1 MSTVTG
7 KVIFNSTSSATV
19 SDPENIAIPNISVA
33 LLDSNNNGLIIETDS
48 EGIFTFINVPS
59 GEYRLY
65 EVALLKPTA
74 DNPGNFNESQE
85 ILFINESDPTVDQI
99 KILPEGTNDIVSLS
113 PNLVF
118 ITVENEDI
126 KDLYFLDSPRILIYL
141 PLNQYS
147 VVGENLITA
156 IDNGTWGSYPAG
168 TSVGTSP
175 NVEPY
180 KSQDEGINT
189 EFYTAFSYVQYDNRS
204 YYEIPIGGNVHDGDY
219 SVVNITTN
227 DAFKQYGGWWNLSTG
242 DERDRFAIINDD
254 YPGQPFFQTS
264 IDGLEPDTNYV
275 FYTWFCN
282 IDISKTE
289 ERPRLAVRIV
299 DSTGNRLFNENL
311 SNTFPATNIP
321 TWNQVGTIFKTEN
334 YTTSQT
340 RFFLQFLSEGDAA
353 AGNDFA
359 CESVFLF
366 KLQTAAV
373 TAINKTVD
381 NRFAREG
388 DVLLYTLTFT
398 NTSLF
403 TITNVYLEEN
413 ISPYVIINRSS
424 LVINNVPSPSSWG
437 ANDIINL
444 PNVNSGKTV
453 TISFTV
459 IVKDNLESKTVIKN
473 NATLV
478 YSYSLETGTN
488 TNRIVSNTVET
499 FVGICDCPQYPIGVI
514 GATGPAGREGATGAT
529 GPMGPTGPNGIQGIR
544 GEQGPTGPA
553 GPAGPIGPIGPV
565 GPAGPTGPAGPIGP
579 VGPVGPVG
587 PAGPAGPAGPV
598 ARLGSGE
605 MQEIV
610 NLLII
615 IGFVTIEQIEEF
627 NYVTVEE
634 LKSYNFVTEE
644 QIENNNYVSYEDLYR
659 TNLIT
664 YNKIKNINKGFFAQ
678 YKLCSLFYKKDKFI
692 KMKFIKVI
700 GEKNK
705 FNVKDQNYIQ
715 LNIPTAYYISYS
727 INIITNSP
735 IYKLSSFFI
744 LNKKIIKESLFEVS
758 NYNIYSNSITIT
770 MTSGCIIICAN
781 QEDELSLVINN
792 YYKSKVSIV
801 SGKVCIISIY

>member
-48 EGIFTFINVPS
+48 EGIFTFINIPS

-65 EVALLKPTA
+65 EVALLKQTA

-180 KSQDEGINT
+180 KLQGEGINT
-189 EFYTAFSYVQYDNRS
+189 EFYTAFSYVQYDNRP

-242 DERDRFAIINDD
+242 DERDRFAIINGD

-373 TAINKTVD
+373 TAINKTVY

-499 FVGICDCPQYPIGVI
+499 FVGICDCPQSPIGVT

-529 GPMGPTGPNGIQGIR
+529 GPMGLTGPNGIQGIR
-544 GEQGPTGPA
+544 GEQGPTGA
-553 GPAGPIGPIGPV
+553 
-565 GPAGPTGPAGPIGP
+565 T
-579 VGPVGPVG
+579 
-587 PAGPAGPAGPV
+587 GPAGPAGPV
-598 ARLGSGE
+598 AKLGSAE

-634 LKSYNFVTEE
+634 LESYNFVTEE

-781 QEDELSLVINN
+781 PEDELSLVINN

>member
-48 EGIFTFINVPS
+48 EGIFTFINIPS

-180 KSQDEGINT
+180 KLQGEGINT
-189 EFYTAFSYVQYDNRS
+189 EFYTAFSYVQYDNRP

-242 DERDRFAIINDD
+242 DERDRFAIINGD

-366 KLQTAAV
+366 KLQTSAV

-499 FVGICDCPQYPIGVI
+499 FVGICDCPQYPIGV
-514 GATGPAGREGATGAT
+514 T
-529 GPMGPTGPNGIQGIR
+529 
-544 GEQGPTGPA
+544 
-553 GPAGPIGPIGPV
+553 
-565 GPAGPTGPAGPIGP
+565 GPIGP

-587 PAGPAGPAGPV
+587 PIGPVGPVGPAGPAGPV
-598 ARLGSGE
+598 AKLGSAE

-634 LKSYNFVTEE
+634 LESYNFVTEE

-781 QEDELSLVINN
+781 PEDELSLVINN

>member
-1 MSTVTG
+1 MILNIPVSSKKNNKEIQMSTVTG

-48 EGIFTFINVPS
+48 EGIFTFINIPS

-156 IDNGTWGSYPAG
+156 IDNGTWGSYSAG

-180 KSQDEGINT
+180 KLQDEGINT
-189 EFYTAFSYVQYDNRS
+189 EFYTAFSYVQYDNRP

-242 DERDRFAIINDD
+242 DERDRFAIINGD

-373 TAINKTVD
+373 TAINKTVY

-499 FVGICDCPQYPIGVI
+499 FVGICDCPQYPIGVT

-529 GPMGPTGPNGIQGIR
+529 GPMGLTGPNGIQGIR
-544 GEQGPTGPA
+544 GEQGPTGA
-553 GPAGPIGPIGPV
+553 
-565 GPAGPTGPAGPIGP
+565 T
-579 VGPVGPVG
+579 
-587 PAGPAGPAGPV
+587 GPAGPAGPV
-598 ARLGSGE
+598 ARLGSAE

-634 LKSYNFVTEE
+634 LESYNFVTEE

-781 QEDELSLVINN
+781 PEDELSLVINN

>member
-48 EGIFTFINVPS
+48 EGIFTFINIPS

-189 EFYTAFSYVQYDNRS
+189 EFYTAFSYVQYDNRP

-227 DAFKQYGGWWNLSTG
+227 DAFKQYGGWWNLCTG
-242 DERDRFAIINDD
+242 DERDRFAIINGD

-311 SNTFPATNIP
+311 SNSFPATNIP

-366 KLQTAAV
+366 KLQTSAV

-499 FVGICDCPQYPIGVI
+499 FVGICDCPQYPIGVT

-529 GPMGPTGPNGIQGIR
+529 GPI
-544 GEQGPTGPA
+544 
-553 GPAGPIGPIGPV
+553 
-565 GPAGPTGPAGPIGP
+565 
-579 VGPVGPVG
+579 GPVGPVG
-587 PAGPAGPAGPV
+587 PAGPAGPV
-598 ARLGSGE
+598 AKLGSAE

-634 LKSYNFVTEE
+634 LESYNFVTEE

-664 YNKIKNINKGFFAQ
+664 YNKIKNINKRFFAQ

-705 FNVKDQNYIQ
+705 FNVKAQNYIQ

-781 QEDELSLVINN
+781 PEDELSLVINN

>member
-85 ILFINESDPTVDQI
+85 ILFINESDQTVDQI

-499 FVGICDCPQYPIGVI
+499 FVAICDCPQYPIGV
-514 GATGPAGREGATGAT
+514 TGAT
-529 GPMGPTGPNGIQGIR
+529 GPI
-544 GEQGPTGPA
+544 
-553 GPAGPIGPIGPV
+553 
-565 GPAGPTGPAGPIGP
+565 
-579 VGPVGPVG
+579 
-587 PAGPAGPAGPV
+587 GPV
-598 ARLGSGE
+598 ARLGSAE

-634 LKSYNFVTEE
+634 LESYNFVTEE

-781 QEDELSLVINN
+781 PEDELSLVINN

>member
-1 MSTVTG
+1 M
-7 KVIFNSTSSATV
+7 
-19 SDPENIAIPNISVA
+19 
-33 LLDSNNNGLIIETDS
+33 
-48 EGIFTFINVPS
+48 TF
-59 GEYRLY
+59 
-65 EVALLKPTA
+65 
-74 DNPGNFNESQE
+74 
-85 ILFINESDPTVDQI
+85 I

-180 KSQDEGINT
+180 KLQGEGINT
-189 EFYTAFSYVQYDNRS
+189 EFYTAFSYVQYDNRP

-242 DERDRFAIINDD
+242 DERDRFAIINGD

-366 KLQTAAV
+366 KLQTSAV

-499 FVGICDCPQYPIGVI
+499 FVGICDCPQYPIGVT

-544 GEQGPTGPA
+544 GEQGPTGA
-553 GPAGPIGPIGPV
+553 
-565 GPAGPTGPAGPIGP
+565 T
-579 VGPVGPVG
+579 
-587 PAGPAGPAGPV
+587 GPV
-598 ARLGSGE
+598 ARLGSAE

-634 LKSYNFVTEE
+634 LESYNFVTEE

-678 YKLCSLFYKKDKFI
+678 YKLCNLFYKKDKFI

-758 NYNIYSNSITIT
+758 NYNIYSNSIT

-781 QEDELSLVINN
+781 PEDELSLVINN

>member
-1 MSTVTG
+1 MILNIPVSSKKNNKEIQMSTVTG

-48 EGIFTFINVPS
+48 EGIFTFINIPS

-156 IDNGTWGSYPAG
+156 IDNGTWGSYSAG

-180 KSQDEGINT
+180 KLQDEGINT
-189 EFYTAFSYVQYDNRS
+189 EFYTAFSYVQYDNRP

-227 DAFKQYGGWWNLSTG
+227 DVFKQYGGWWNLSTG
-242 DERDRFAIINDD
+242 DERDRFAIINGD

-366 KLQTAAV
+366 KLQTSAV

-499 FVGICDCPQYPIGVI
+499 FVGICDCPQYPIGVT
-514 GATGPAGREGATGAT
+514 GATGPA
-529 GPMGPTGPNGIQGIR
+529 
-544 GEQGPTGPA
+544 
-553 GPAGPIGPIGPV
+553 
-565 GPAGPTGPAGPIGP
+565 
-579 VGPVGPVG
+579 
-587 PAGPAGPAGPV
+587 
-598 ARLGSGE
+598 ARLGSAE

-634 LKSYNFVTEE
+634 LESYNFVTEE

-781 QEDELSLVINN
+781 PEDELSLVINN

>member
-242 DERDRFAIINDD
+242 DERDRFAIINGD

-275 FYTWFCN
+275 FYTCFCN

-299 DSTGNRLFNENL
+299 DSTGNIVFNENL
-311 SNTFPATNIP
+311 SNTFPTTNIP

-359 CESVFLF
+359 CDSVFLF
-366 KLQTAAV
+366 KLQTSAV

-499 FVGICDCPQYPIGVI
+499 FVGICDCPQYPIGV
-514 GATGPAGREGATGAT
+514 TGAT
-529 GPMGPTGPNGIQGIR
+529 GPI
-544 GEQGPTGPA
+544 
-553 GPAGPIGPIGPV
+553 
-565 GPAGPTGPAGPIGP
+565 
-579 VGPVGPVG
+579 
-587 PAGPAGPAGPV
+587 GPV
-598 ARLGSGE
+598 ARLGSAE

>member
-242 DERDRFAIINDD
+242 DERDRFAIINGD

-264 IDGLEPDTNYV
+264 IDGLEPDTKYV

-359 CESVFLF
+359 CDSVFLF
-366 KLQTAAV
+366 KLQTPAV

-499 FVGICDCPQYPIGVI
+499 FVGICDCPQYPIGVT
-514 GATGPAGREGATGAT
+514 GATGPAGREGATGPMGPTGPNGIQGIRGEQGPTGATAPTGATGPAGPAGPAGPIGPIGSVGPVGPAGPTGPAGPIGPVGPVGREGATGAT

-544 GEQGPTGPA
+544 GEQGP
-553 GPAGPIGPIGPV
+553 
-565 GPAGPTGPAGPIGP
+565 
-579 VGPVGPVG
+579 
-587 PAGPAGPAGPV
+587 
-598 ARLGSGE
+598 
-605 MQEIV
+605 
-610 NLLII
+610 
-615 IGFVTIEQIEEF
+615 
-627 NYVTVEE
+627 
-634 LKSYNFVTEE
+634 
-644 QIENNNYVSYEDLYR
+644 
-659 TNLIT
+659 
-664 YNKIKNINKGFFAQ
+664 
-678 YKLCSLFYKKDKFI
+678 
-692 KMKFIKVI
+692 
-700 GEKNK
+700 
-705 FNVKDQNYIQ
+705 
-715 LNIPTAYYISYS
+715 
-727 INIITNSP
+727 
-735 IYKLSSFFI
+735 
-744 LNKKIIKESLFEVS
+744 
-758 NYNIYSNSITIT
+758 
-770 MTSGCIIICAN
+770 
-781 QEDELSLVINN
+781 
-792 YYKSKVSIV
+792 
-801 SGKVCIISIY
+801 

>member
-1 MSTVTG
+1 M
-7 KVIFNSTSSATV
+7 
-19 SDPENIAIPNISVA
+19 
-33 LLDSNNNGLIIETDS
+33 
-48 EGIFTFINVPS
+48 
-59 GEYRLY
+59 
-65 EVALLKPTA
+65 
-74 DNPGNFNESQE
+74 
-85 ILFINESDPTVDQI
+85 
-99 KILPEGTNDIVSLS
+99 
-113 PNLVF
+113 
-118 ITVENEDI
+118 
-126 KDLYFLDSPRILIYL
+126 
-141 PLNQYS
+141 
-147 VVGENLITA
+147 
-156 IDNGTWGSYPAG
+156 
-168 TSVGTSP
+168 
-175 NVEPY
+175 
-180 KSQDEGINT
+180 
-189 EFYTAFSYVQYDNRS
+189 
-204 YYEIPIGGNVHDGDY
+204 
-219 SVVNITTN
+219 
-227 DAFKQYGGWWNLSTG
+227 
-242 DERDRFAIINDD
+242 
-254 YPGQPFFQTS
+254 
-264 IDGLEPDTNYV
+264 
-275 FYTWFCN
+275 
-282 IDISKTE
+282 
-289 ERPRLAVRIV
+289 
-299 DSTGNRLFNENL
+299 

-499 FVGICDCPQYPIGVI
+499 FVGICDCPQYPIGVT

-544 GEQGPTGPA
+544 GEQGPTGA
-553 GPAGPIGPIGPV
+553 
-565 GPAGPTGPAGPIGP
+565 T
-579 VGPVGPVG
+579 
-587 PAGPAGPAGPV
+587 GPAGPAGPV
-598 ARLGSGE
+598 AKLGSAE

-615 IGFVTIEQIEEF
+615 ISFVTIEQIEEF

-634 LKSYNFVTEE
+634 LESYNFVTEE

-758 NYNIYSNSITIT
+758 
-770 MTSGCIIICAN
+770 
-781 QEDELSLVINN
+781 
-792 YYKSKVSIV
+792 IV

>member
-48 EGIFTFINVPS
+48 EGIFTFINIPS

-156 IDNGTWGSYPAG
+156 IDNGTWGSYSAG

-180 KSQDEGINT
+180 KLQDEGINT
-189 EFYTAFSYVQYDNRS
+189 EFYTAFSYVQYDNRP

-227 DAFKQYGGWWNLSTG
+227 DVFKQYGGWWNLSTG
-242 DERDRFAIINDD
+242 DERDRFAIINGD

-366 KLQTAAV
+366 KLQTSAV

-499 FVGICDCPQYPIGVI
+499 FVGICDCPQYPIGVT
-514 GATGPAGREGATGAT
+514 GATGPA
-529 GPMGPTGPNGIQGIR
+529 
-544 GEQGPTGPA
+544 
-553 GPAGPIGPIGPV
+553 
-565 GPAGPTGPAGPIGP
+565 
-579 VGPVGPVG
+579 
-587 PAGPAGPAGPV
+587 
-598 ARLGSGE
+598 ARLGSAE

-634 LKSYNFVTEE
+634 LESYNFVTEE

-781 QEDELSLVINN
+781 PEDELSLVINN

>member
-7 KVIFNSTSSATV
+7 KVIFNPTSSATV
-19 SDPENIAIPNISVA
+19 SDPENKAIPNISVA

-180 KSQDEGINT
+180 KLQDEGINT
-189 EFYTAFSYVQYDNRS
+189 EFYTAFSYVQYDNRP
-204 YYEIPIGGNVHDGDY
+204 YYEISIGGNVHDGDY

-242 DERDRFAIINDD
+242 DERDRFSIINGD

-321 TWNQVGTIFKTEN
+321 TWNQVGTIFKTEK

-373 TAINKTVD
+373 TAINKDVD
-381 NRFAREG
+381 NIFAKEG

-424 LVINNVPSPSSWG
+424 LVINNVHSPSSWG
-437 ANDIINL
+437 ANNIINL

-499 FVGICDCPQYPIGVI
+499 FVGICDCPPYPIGVT

-544 GEQGPTGPA
+544 GEQGPTGA
-553 GPAGPIGPIGPV
+553 
-565 GPAGPTGPAGPIGP
+565 T
-579 VGPVGPVG
+579 
-587 PAGPAGPAGPV
+587 GPV
-598 ARLGSGE
+598 AKLGSAE

-615 IGFVTIEQIEEF
+615 IGFVTIEQIEDF

-634 LKSYNFVTEE
+634 LESYNFVTEE

-781 QEDELSLVINN
+781 PEDELSLVINN

>member
-85 ILFINESDPTVDQI
+85 ILFINESDQTVDQI

-359 CESVFLF
+359 CDSVFLF
-366 KLQTAAV
+366 KLQTSAV

-499 FVGICDCPQYPIGVI
+499 FVGICDCPQYPIGV
-514 GATGPAGREGATGAT
+514 TGAT
-529 GPMGPTGPNGIQGIR
+529 GPI
-544 GEQGPTGPA
+544 
-553 GPAGPIGPIGPV
+553 
-565 GPAGPTGPAGPIGP
+565 
-579 VGPVGPVG
+579 
-587 PAGPAGPAGPV
+587 GPV
-598 ARLGSGE
+598 ARLGSAE

-634 LKSYNFVTEE
+634 LESYNFVTEE

-781 QEDELSLVINN
+781 PEDELSLVINN

>member
-189 EFYTAFSYVQYDNRS
+189 EFYTAFSYVQYDNRP
-204 YYEIPIGGNVHDGDY
+204 YYEIPISGNVHDGDY

-227 DAFKQYGGWWNLSTG
+227 DAFKQYGGWWNLSIG
-242 DERDRFAIINDD
+242 DERDRFAIINGD

-282 IDISKTE
+282 IDISKIE

-403 TITNVYLEEN
+403 TIT
-413 ISPYVIINRSS
+413 
-424 LVINNVPSPSSWG
+424 
-437 ANDIINL
+437 
-444 PNVNSGKTV
+444 
-453 TISFTV
+453 
-459 IVKDNLESKTVIKN
+459 
-473 NATLV
+473 
-478 YSYSLETGTN
+478 
-488 TNRIVSNTVET
+488 
-499 FVGICDCPQYPIGVI
+499 
-514 GATGPAGREGATGAT
+514 
-529 GPMGPTGPNGIQGIR
+529 
-544 GEQGPTGPA
+544 
-553 GPAGPIGPIGPV
+553 
-565 GPAGPTGPAGPIGP
+565 
-579 VGPVGPVG
+579 
-587 PAGPAGPAGPV
+587 
-598 ARLGSGE
+598 
-605 MQEIV
+605 
-610 NLLII
+610 
-615 IGFVTIEQIEEF
+615 
-627 NYVTVEE
+627 
-634 LKSYNFVTEE
+634 
-644 QIENNNYVSYEDLYR
+644 
-659 TNLIT
+659 
-664 YNKIKNINKGFFAQ
+664 
-678 YKLCSLFYKKDKFI
+678 
-692 KMKFIKVI
+692 
-700 GEKNK
+700 
-705 FNVKDQNYIQ
+705 
-715 LNIPTAYYISYS
+715 
-727 INIITNSP
+727 
-735 IYKLSSFFI
+735 
-744 LNKKIIKESLFEVS
+744 
-758 NYNIYSNSITIT
+758 

-781 QEDELSLVINN
+781 PEDELSLVINN

>member
-1 MSTVTG
+1 MILNIPVSSKKNNKKIQMSTVTG

-48 EGIFTFINVPS
+48 EGIFTFINIPS

-118 ITVENEDI
+118 ITVENEEI

-180 KSQDEGINT
+180 KLQDEGINT
-189 EFYTAFSYVQYDNRS
+189 EFYTAFSYVQYDNRP

-242 DERDRFAIINDD
+242 DERDRFAIINGD

-340 RFFLQFLSEGDAA
+340 RFFLQFLSEGDTA

-499 FVGICDCPQYPIGVI
+499 FVGICDCPQYPIGVT

-544 GEQGPTGPA
+544 GEQGPTGA
-553 GPAGPIGPIGPV
+553 
-565 GPAGPTGPAGPIGP
+565 T
-579 VGPVGPVG
+579 
-587 PAGPAGPAGPV
+587 GPAGPAGPV
-598 ARLGSGE
+598 ARLGSAE

-634 LKSYNFVTEE
+634 LESYNFVTEE

-781 QEDELSLVINN
+781 PEDELSLVINN

>member
-48 EGIFTFINVPS
+48 EGIFTFINIPS

-189 EFYTAFSYVQYDNRS
+189 EFYTAFSYVQYDNRP

-242 DERDRFAIINDD
+242 DERDRFAIINGD

-311 SNTFPATNIP
+311 SNSFPATNIP

-366 KLQTAAV
+366 KLQTSAV

-499 FVGICDCPQYPIGVI
+499 FVGICDCPQYPIGVT

-529 GPMGPTGPNGIQGIR
+529 GP
-544 GEQGPTGPA
+544 
-553 GPAGPIGPIGPV
+553 
-565 GPAGPTGPAGPIGP
+565 
-579 VGPVGPVG
+579 
-587 PAGPAGPAGPV
+587 AGPV
-598 ARLGSGE
+598 AKLGSAE

-634 LKSYNFVTEE
+634 LESYNFVTEE

-664 YNKIKNINKGFFAQ
+664 YNKIKNINKRFFAQ

-705 FNVKDQNYIQ
+705 FNVKAQNYIQ

-781 QEDELSLVINN
+781 PEDELSLVINN

>member
-1 MSTVTG
+1 MILNIPVSSKKNNKKIQMSTVTG

-48 EGIFTFINVPS
+48 EGIFTFINIPS

-180 KSQDEGINT
+180 KLQDEGINT
-189 EFYTAFSYVQYDNRS
+189 EFYTAFSYVQYDNRP
-204 YYEIPIGGNVHDGDY
+204 YYEISIGGNVHDGDY

-242 DERDRFAIINDD
+242 DERDRFAIINGD

-340 RFFLQFLSEGDAA
+340 RFFLQFLSEGDTA

-366 KLQTAAV
+366 KLQTSAV

-499 FVGICDCPQYPIGVI
+499 FVGICDCPQYPIGVT

-544 GEQGPTGPA
+544 GEQGPTGA
-553 GPAGPIGPIGPV
+553 
-565 GPAGPTGPAGPIGP
+565 T
-579 VGPVGPVG
+579 
-587 PAGPAGPAGPV
+587 GPAGPAGPV
-598 ARLGSGE
+598 ARLGSAE

-634 LKSYNFVTEE
+634 LESYNFVTEE

-700 GEKNK
+700 VEKNK

-781 QEDELSLVINN
+781 PEDELSLVINN

>member
-189 EFYTAFSYVQYDNRS
+189 EFYTAFSYVQYDNRP

-242 DERDRFAIINDD
+242 DERDRFAIINGD

-499 FVGICDCPQYPIGVI
+499 FVGICDCPQYPIGV
-514 GATGPAGREGATGAT
+514 TGAT
-529 GPMGPTGPNGIQGIR
+529 GPI
-544 GEQGPTGPA
+544 
-553 GPAGPIGPIGPV
+553 
-565 GPAGPTGPAGPIGP
+565 
-579 VGPVGPVG
+579 
-587 PAGPAGPAGPV
+587 GPV
-598 ARLGSGE
+598 ARLGSAE

-634 LKSYNFVTEE
+634 LESYNFVTEE

-781 QEDELSLVINN
+781 PEDELSLVINN

>member
-1 MSTVTG
+1 MILNIPVSSKKNNKEIQMSTVTG

-48 EGIFTFINVPS
+48 EGIFTFINIPS

-180 KSQDEGINT
+180 KLQGEGINT
-189 EFYTAFSYVQYDNRS
+189 EFYTAFSYVQYDNRP

-242 DERDRFAIINDD
+242 DERDRFAIINGD

-366 KLQTAAV
+366 KLQTSAV

-499 FVGICDCPQYPIGVI
+499 FVGICDCPQYPIGV
-514 GATGPAGREGATGAT
+514 T
-529 GPMGPTGPNGIQGIR
+529 
-544 GEQGPTGPA
+544 
-553 GPAGPIGPIGPV
+553 
-565 GPAGPTGPAGPIGP
+565 GPIGP

-587 PAGPAGPAGPV
+587 PIGPVGPVGPAGPAGPV
-598 ARLGSGE
+598 AKLGSAE

-634 LKSYNFVTEE
+634 LESYNFVTEE

-781 QEDELSLVINN
+781 PEDELSLVINN

>member
-7 KVIFNSTSSATV
+7 KVIFNPTSSATV
-19 SDPENIAIPNISVA
+19 SDPENKAIPNISVA

-74 DNPGNFNESQE
+74 DNPGNFNERQE
-85 ILFINESDPTVDQI
+85 ILNINESDPTVDQI

-180 KSQDEGINT
+180 KLQDEGINT
-189 EFYTAFSYVQYDNRS
+189 EFYTAFSYVQYDNRP

-242 DERDRFAIINDD
+242 DERDRFSIINGD
-254 YPGQPFFQTS
+254 YPEQPFFQTS

-275 FYTWFCN
+275 FYTWFCT

-289 ERPRLAVRIV
+289 ERLRLAVRIV

-366 KLQTAAV
+366 KLQTSAV
-373 TAINKTVD
+373 TAINKTVY

-499 FVGICDCPQYPIGVI
+499 FVGICDCPQYPIGV
-514 GATGPAGREGATGAT
+514 TGAT
-529 GPMGPTGPNGIQGIR
+529 GP
-544 GEQGPTGPA
+544 
-553 GPAGPIGPIGPV
+553 
-565 GPAGPTGPAGPIGP
+565 
-579 VGPVGPVG
+579 
-587 PAGPAGPAGPV
+587 V
-598 ARLGSGE
+598 AKLGSAE

-634 LKSYNFVTEE
+634 LESYNFVTEE

-781 QEDELSLVINN
+781 PEDELSLVINN

>member
-1 MSTVTG
+1 M
-7 KVIFNSTSSATV
+7 
-19 SDPENIAIPNISVA
+19 
-33 LLDSNNNGLIIETDS
+33 
-48 EGIFTFINVPS
+48 
-59 GEYRLY
+59 
-65 EVALLKPTA
+65 
-74 DNPGNFNESQE
+74 
-85 ILFINESDPTVDQI
+85 
-99 KILPEGTNDIVSLS
+99 
-113 PNLVF
+113 
-118 ITVENEDI
+118 
-126 KDLYFLDSPRILIYL
+126 
-141 PLNQYS
+141 
-147 VVGENLITA
+147 
-156 IDNGTWGSYPAG
+156 
-168 TSVGTSP
+168 
-175 NVEPY
+175 
-180 KSQDEGINT
+180 
-189 EFYTAFSYVQYDNRS
+189 
-204 YYEIPIGGNVHDGDY
+204 
-219 SVVNITTN
+219 
-227 DAFKQYGGWWNLSTG
+227 
-242 DERDRFAIINDD
+242 
-254 YPGQPFFQTS
+254 
-264 IDGLEPDTNYV
+264 
-275 FYTWFCN
+275 
-282 IDISKTE
+282 
-289 ERPRLAVRIV
+289 
-299 DSTGNRLFNENL
+299 

-366 KLQTAAV
+366 KLQTSAV

-499 FVGICDCPQYPIGVI
+499 FVGICDCPQYPIGV
-514 GATGPAGREGATGAT
+514 TGAT

-544 GEQGPTGPA
+544 GEQGPTGA
-553 GPAGPIGPIGPV
+553 
-565 GPAGPTGPAGPIGP
+565 T
-579 VGPVGPVG
+579 
-587 PAGPAGPAGPV
+587 GPAGPAGPV
-598 ARLGSGE
+598 AKLGSAE

-615 IGFVTIEQIEEF
+615 ISFVTIEQIEEF

-634 LKSYNFVTEE
+634 LESYNFVTEE

-758 NYNIYSNSITIT
+758 
-770 MTSGCIIICAN
+770 
-781 QEDELSLVINN
+781 
-792 YYKSKVSIV
+792 IV

>member
-48 EGIFTFINVPS
+48 EGIFTFINIPS

-189 EFYTAFSYVQYDNRS
+189 EFYTAFSYVQYDNRP

-242 DERDRFAIINDD
+242 DERDRFAIINGD

-311 SNTFPATNIP
+311 SNSFPATNIP

-366 KLQTAAV
+366 KLQTSAV

-499 FVGICDCPQYPIGVI
+499 FVGICDCPQYPIGVT

-529 GPMGPTGPNGIQGIR
+529 GP
-544 GEQGPTGPA
+544 
-553 GPAGPIGPIGPV
+553 IGPV
-565 GPAGPTGPAGPIGP
+565 AK
-579 VGPVGPVG
+579 
-587 PAGPAGPAGPV
+587 
-598 ARLGSGE
+598 LGSAE

-634 LKSYNFVTEE
+634 LESYNFVTEE

-664 YNKIKNINKGFFAQ
+664 YNKIKNINKRFFAQ

-705 FNVKDQNYIQ
+705 FNVKAQNYIQ

-781 QEDELSLVINN
+781 PEDELSLVINN

>member
-1 MSTVTG
+1 MILNIPVSSKKNNKEIQMSTVTG

-48 EGIFTFINVPS
+48 EGIFTFINIPS

-180 KSQDEGINT
+180 KLQGEGINT
-189 EFYTAFSYVQYDNRS
+189 EFYTAFSYVQYDNRP

-242 DERDRFAIINDD
+242 DERDRFAIINGD

-366 KLQTAAV
+366 KLQTSAV

-499 FVGICDCPQYPIGVI
+499 FVGICDCPQYPIGV
-514 GATGPAGREGATGAT
+514 T
-529 GPMGPTGPNGIQGIR
+529 
-544 GEQGPTGPA
+544 
-553 GPAGPIGPIGPV
+553 GPIGPV
-565 GPAGPTGPAGPIGP
+565 GPVGPI
-579 VGPVGPVG
+579 GPVGPVG
-587 PAGPAGPAGPV
+587 PAGPAGPV
-598 ARLGSGE
+598 AKLGSAE

-634 LKSYNFVTEE
+634 LESYNFVTEE

-781 QEDELSLVINN
+781 PEDELSLVINN

>member
-180 KSQDEGINT
+180 KSQDEGFNT
-189 EFYTAFSYVQYDNRS
+189 EFYTDFSYVQYDNRP

-242 DERDRFAIINDD
+242 DERDRFAIINGD

-264 IDGLEPDTNYV
+264 IDGLEPDTKYV

-359 CESVFLF
+359 CDSVFLF

-499 FVGICDCPQYPIGVI
+499 FVGICDCPQYPIGVT

-553 GPAGPIGPIGPV
+553 GPA
-565 GPAGPTGPAGPIGP
+565 GPAGPIGP

-781 QEDELSLVINN
+781 PEDELSLVINN

>member
-1 MSTVTG
+1 MILNIPVSSKKNNKEIQMSTVTG

-48 EGIFTFINVPS
+48 EGIFTFINIPS

-156 IDNGTWGSYPAG
+156 IDNGTWGSYSAG

-180 KSQDEGINT
+180 KLQDEGINT
-189 EFYTAFSYVQYDNRS
+189 EFYTAFSYVQYDNRP

-242 DERDRFAIINDD
+242 DERDRFAIINGD

-311 SNTFPATNIP
+311 SNSFPATNIP

-373 TAINKTVD
+373 TAINKTVY

-499 FVGICDCPQYPIGVI
+499 FVGICDCPQYPIGVT

-529 GPMGPTGPNGIQGIR
+529 GPMGLTGPNGIQGIR
-544 GEQGPTGPA
+544 GEQGPTGA
-553 GPAGPIGPIGPV
+553 
-565 GPAGPTGPAGPIGP
+565 T
-579 VGPVGPVG
+579 
-587 PAGPAGPAGPV
+587 GPAGPAGPV
-598 ARLGSGE
+598 ARLGSAE

-634 LKSYNFVTEE
+634 LESYNFVTEE

-664 YNKIKNINKGFFAQ
+664 YNKIKNINKRFFAQ

-705 FNVKDQNYIQ
+705 FNVKAQNYIQ

-781 QEDELSLVINN
+781 PEDELSLVINN

>member
-242 DERDRFAIINDD
+242 DERDRFAIINGD

-499 FVGICDCPQYPIGVI
+499 FVGICDCPQYPIGV
-514 GATGPAGREGATGAT
+514 TGAT
-529 GPMGPTGPNGIQGIR
+529 GPI
-544 GEQGPTGPA
+544 
-553 GPAGPIGPIGPV
+553 
-565 GPAGPTGPAGPIGP
+565 
-579 VGPVGPVG
+579 
-587 PAGPAGPAGPV
+587 GPV
-598 ARLGSGE
+598 ARLGSAE

-659 TNLIT
+659 TNLTT

-781 QEDELSLVINN
+781 PEDELSLVINN

>member
-48 EGIFTFINVPS
+48 EGIFTFINIPS

-156 IDNGTWGSYPAG
+156 IDNGTWGSYSAG

-180 KSQDEGINT
+180 KLQDEGINT
-189 EFYTAFSYVQYDNRS
+189 EFYTAFSYVQYDNRP

-242 DERDRFAIINDD
+242 DERDRFAIINGD

-373 TAINKTVD
+373 TAINKTVY

-499 FVGICDCPQYPIGVI
+499 FVGICDCPQYPIGVT

-529 GPMGPTGPNGIQGIR
+529 GPMGLTGPNGIQGIR
-544 GEQGPTGPA
+544 GEQGPTGA
-553 GPAGPIGPIGPV
+553 
-565 GPAGPTGPAGPIGP
+565 T
-579 VGPVGPVG
+579 
-587 PAGPAGPAGPV
+587 GPAGPAGPV
-598 ARLGSGE
+598 ARLGSAE

-634 LKSYNFVTEE
+634 LESYNFVTEE

-781 QEDELSLVINN
+781 PEDELSLVINN

>member
-1 MSTVTG
+1 M
-7 KVIFNSTSSATV
+7 
-19 SDPENIAIPNISVA
+19 
-33 LLDSNNNGLIIETDS
+33 
-48 EGIFTFINVPS
+48 
-59 GEYRLY
+59 
-65 EVALLKPTA
+65 
-74 DNPGNFNESQE
+74 
-85 ILFINESDPTVDQI
+85 
-99 KILPEGTNDIVSLS
+99 
-113 PNLVF
+113 
-118 ITVENEDI
+118 
-126 KDLYFLDSPRILIYL
+126 
-141 PLNQYS
+141 
-147 VVGENLITA
+147 
-156 IDNGTWGSYPAG
+156 
-168 TSVGTSP
+168 
-175 NVEPY
+175 
-180 KSQDEGINT
+180 
-189 EFYTAFSYVQYDNRS
+189 
-204 YYEIPIGGNVHDGDY
+204 
-219 SVVNITTN
+219 
-227 DAFKQYGGWWNLSTG
+227 
-242 DERDRFAIINDD
+242 
-254 YPGQPFFQTS
+254 
-264 IDGLEPDTNYV
+264 
-275 FYTWFCN
+275 
-282 IDISKTE
+282 
-289 ERPRLAVRIV
+289 
-299 DSTGNRLFNENL
+299 

-459 IVKDNLESKTVIKN
+459 IVKDNLESNTVIKN

-499 FVGICDCPQYPIGVI
+499 FVGICDCPQYPIGVT

-529 GPMGPTGPNGIQGIR
+529 GPI
-544 GEQGPTGPA
+544 
-553 GPAGPIGPIGPV
+553 
-565 GPAGPTGPAGPIGP
+565 
-579 VGPVGPVG
+579 
-587 PAGPAGPAGPV
+587 GPV
-598 ARLGSGE
+598 ARLGSAE

-634 LKSYNFVTEE
+634 LESYNFVTEE

-781 QEDELSLVINN
+781 PEDELSLVINN

>member
-48 EGIFTFINVPS
+48 EGIFTFINIPS

-156 IDNGTWGSYPAG
+156 IDNGTWGSYSAG

-180 KSQDEGINT
+180 KLQGEGINT
-189 EFYTAFSYVQYDNRS
+189 EFYTAFSYVQYDNRP

-242 DERDRFAIINDD
+242 DERDRFAIINGD

-373 TAINKTVD
+373 TAINKTVY

-499 FVGICDCPQYPIGVI
+499 FVGICDCPQYPIGVT

-529 GPMGPTGPNGIQGIR
+529 GPMGLTGPNGIQGIR
-544 GEQGPTGPA
+544 GEQGPTGA
-553 GPAGPIGPIGPV
+553 
-565 GPAGPTGPAGPIGP
+565 T
-579 VGPVGPVG
+579 
-587 PAGPAGPAGPV
+587 GPAGPAGPV
-598 ARLGSGE
+598 ARLGSAE

-634 LKSYNFVTEE
+634 LESYNFVTEE

-781 QEDELSLVINN
+781 PEDELSLVINN

>member
-48 EGIFTFINVPS
+48 EGIFTFINIPS

-180 KSQDEGINT
+180 KLQDEGINT
-189 EFYTAFSYVQYDNRS
+189 EFYTAFSYVQYDNRP

-242 DERDRFAIINDD
+242 DERDRFAIINGD

-499 FVGICDCPQYPIGVI
+499 FVGICDCPQYPIGVT

-529 GPMGPTGPNGIQGIR
+529 GPI
-544 GEQGPTGPA
+544 
-553 GPAGPIGPIGPV
+553 
-565 GPAGPTGPAGPIGP
+565 
-579 VGPVGPVG
+579 GPVG
-587 PAGPAGPAGPV
+587 PAGPAGPV
-598 ARLGSGE
+598 AKLGSAE

-634 LKSYNFVTEE
+634 LESYNFVTEE

-781 QEDELSLVINN
+781 PEDELSLVINN

>member
-353 AGNDFA
+353 AVNDFA

-499 FVGICDCPQYPIGVI
+499 FVAICDCPQYPIGV
-514 GATGPAGREGATGAT
+514 TGAT
-529 GPMGPTGPNGIQGIR
+529 GPI
-544 GEQGPTGPA
+544 
-553 GPAGPIGPIGPV
+553 
-565 GPAGPTGPAGPIGP
+565 
-579 VGPVGPVG
+579 
-587 PAGPAGPAGPV
+587 GPV
-598 ARLGSGE
+598 ARLGSAE

-634 LKSYNFVTEE
+634 LESYNFVTEE

-781 QEDELSLVINN
+781 PEDELSLVINN

>member
-1 MSTVTG
+1 MILNIPVSSKKNNKEIQMSTVTG

-48 EGIFTFINVPS
+48 EGIFTFINIPS

-180 KSQDEGINT
+180 KLQGEGINT
-189 EFYTAFSYVQYDNRS
+189 EFYTAFSYVQYDNRP

-242 DERDRFAIINDD
+242 DERDRFAIINGD

-366 KLQTAAV
+366 KLQTSAV

-499 FVGICDCPQYPIGVI
+499 FVGICDCPQYPIGV
-514 GATGPAGREGATGAT
+514 T
-529 GPMGPTGPNGIQGIR
+529 
-544 GEQGPTGPA
+544 
-553 GPAGPIGPIGPV
+553 
-565 GPAGPTGPAGPIGP
+565 GPIGP

-587 PAGPAGPAGPV
+587 PIGPVGPVGPAGPAGPV
-598 ARLGSGE
+598 AKLGSAE

-634 LKSYNFVTEE
+634 LESYNFVTEE

-705 FNVKDQNYIQ
+705 FNVKAQNYIQ

-781 QEDELSLVINN
+781 PEDELSLVINN